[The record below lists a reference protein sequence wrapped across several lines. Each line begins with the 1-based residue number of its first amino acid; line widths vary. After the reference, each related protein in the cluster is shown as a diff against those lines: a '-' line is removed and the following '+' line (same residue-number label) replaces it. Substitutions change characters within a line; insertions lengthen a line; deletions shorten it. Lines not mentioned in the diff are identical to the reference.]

1 MLSCEP
7 TTFSNKELPMTYRF
21 DRREF
26 LRSTAVLAGGA
37 SLAASTR
44 TALVLAADSAC
55 KTPNCAKLGW
65 QLCCSLYTY
74 RRFSFYEALA
84 MIDALGLKHVEPAFF
99 LGLDKERPKLK
110 TNEDLPAEVRAEL
123 KEKLAALGIAMTNY
137 YANLGTDEAAARK
150 TFSYAKEMGVK
161 TLVSEPPAAAF
172 DMIEALCNEFE
183 INLAVHNHPKHD
195 NYTYWEPEGVLKVID
210 GRGKRVGA
218 CVDTGHWVRSG
229 LKPVEC
235 LKKMEGR
242 IISLHLKDVGE
253 WGKPEARDVPLGTGL
268 ADYGAVLKE
277 LRRQGFQ
284 GVMGIEYEHD
294 SPQLQEDVAACI
306 AFVEKT
312 AGQLA

>member
-1 MLSCEP
+1 MSHC
-7 TTFSNKELPMTYRF
+7 F

-26 LRSTAVLAGGA
+26 LRSTAALAAGA
-37 SLAASTR
+37 LAVGSRCGVSLAAE
-44 TALVLAADSAC
+44 AAC

-65 QLCCSLYTY
+65 QLCASLYTY
-74 RRFSFYEALA
+74 RRFPFYEALA
-84 MIDALGLKHVEPAFF
+84 MIDEAGLKHIEPAFF
-99 LGLDKERPKLK
+99 LGLDKQRPQLK
-110 TNEDLPAEVRAEL
+110 TSEELSPEVRAEL
-123 KEKLAALGIAMTNY
+123 KQKLAACGIQMTNY

-150 TFSYAKEMGVK
+150 TFSYAKEMGVQ
-161 TLVSEPPAAAF
+161 TLVSEPPAEAF
-172 DMIEALCNEFE
+172 EMIEALCNEFE

-195 NYTYWEPEGVLKVID
+195 NYAYWEPEGVLKAI
-210 GRGKRVGA
+210 GNRGKRIGA

-229 LKPVEC
+229 LKCVEC

-242 IISLHLKDVGE
+242 IITLHLKDVGQ

-268 ADYGAVLKE
+268 ADYAAVLKE
-277 LRRQGFQ
+277 LHRQGFR

-312 AGQLA
+312 AGQLV

>member
-1 MLSCEP
+1 MSHC
-7 TTFSNKELPMTYRF
+7 F

-26 LRSTAVLAGGA
+26 LRSTAALAAGA
-37 SLAASTR
+37 SLAVGTR
-44 TALVLAADSAC
+44 CGVSLAAEAAC

-65 QLCCSLYTY
+65 QLCASLYTY
-74 RRFSFYEALA
+74 RRFPFYEALA
-84 MIDALGLKHVEPAFF
+84 MIDEVGLKHIEPAFF
-99 LGLDKERPKLK
+99 LGLDKQRPQLK
-110 TNEDLPAEVRAEL
+110 TSEELSPEVRAEL
-123 KEKLAALGIAMTNY
+123 KQKLAARGIKMTNY

-150 TFSYAKEMGVK
+150 TFSYAKEMGVQ
-161 TLVSEPPAAAF
+161 TIVSEPPAEAF
-172 DMIEALCNEFE
+172 EMIEALCNEFE

-195 NYTYWEPEGVLKVID
+195 NYAYWEPEGVLKAI
-210 GRGKRVGA
+210 GNRGKRIGA

-229 LKPVEC
+229 LKSVEC

-242 IISLHLKDVGE
+242 IITLHLKDVGE

-277 LRRQGFQ
+277 LHRQGFR

-312 AGQLA
+312 AGELA